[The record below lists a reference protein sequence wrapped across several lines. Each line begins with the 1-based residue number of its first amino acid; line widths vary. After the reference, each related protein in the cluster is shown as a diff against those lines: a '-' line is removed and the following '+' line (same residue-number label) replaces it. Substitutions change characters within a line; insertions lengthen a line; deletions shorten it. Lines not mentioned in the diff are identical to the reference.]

1 MKFDDDGGAL
11 GQQDCD
17 RISTCSTTGRS
28 SGFWPLTQGLR
39 AAQQQCPSAIQQAI
53 SQNSGSLAASK
64 SAGDKL
70 AKSNVSAAMIAGQ
83 VAACLNAFAFI
94 KPLAEI

>member
-1 MKFDDDGGAL
+1 MKFDDDGGAP

-53 SQNSGSLAASK
+53 SQNSGSLAASE